1 MKPLLRWG
9 AVVLALALLMTIVAS
24 GDASLPASAA
34 AAQATQDTAAEATAT
49 SPAQGILSA
58 TDTPGPT
65 EATPTEE
72 PPLVFTK
79 APSPDAA
86 TVGII
91 MGNDTPVRLDTVVAG
106 GPAEKAGLKSG
117 DVVVA
122 LDGTP
127 VEDSTAVV
135 QAILA
140 KKAGDTVTFTVERNG
155 EKQDYPVTL
164 VTRREVYCP
173 LPAPTATAGDVLVK
187 DPLGSANSW
196 ILSASLSSPGV
207 KVNAENGKLTFQP
220 TDPGTLWQ
228 GIATLKSDKLTNYV
242 LSVDIT
248 QSNQAAAGLLFNFV
262 PSRSAYVLQLQ
273 PNGSWAMRAVF
284 SDGSS
289 SSSLSFGEPD
299 LKAVDETDPSATV
312 TNTVGVVLQDNNFY
326 LSFNG
331 KFACGT
337 PLTQFSDPPLPAA
350 QLGILVLVDKDP
362 TGKLGVSFSNLTVS
376 AIKP

>member
-1 MKPLLRWG
+1 MKQLSRWG
-9 AVVLALALLMTIVAS
+9 AAVLALALLMIIVAS
-24 GDASLPASAA
+24 GDASSPASAA
-34 AAQATQDTAAEATAT
+34 AAQATQDTAPEATAT
-49 SPAQGILSA
+49 SPAEGILAA
-58 TDTPGPT
+58 TDTPAPTAEAPT
-65 EATPTEE
+65 EA

-91 MGNDTPVRLDTVVAG
+91 MGSDTPVRLDTVVVG

-122 LDGTP
+122 LDGKP
-127 VEDSTAVV
+127 VEDSTSLVT
-135 QAILA
+135 AIQA
-140 KKAGDTVTFTVERNG
+140 KKAGDTITFTIERNG
-155 EKQDYPVTL
+155 EKQDYPVKL
-164 VTRREVYCP
+164 FTRREVYCP
-173 LPAPTATAGDVLVK
+173 LPAPTVTAGEVLVK
-187 DPLGSANSW
+187 DPLGSEKSW
-196 ILSASLSSPGV
+196 ILSSSLSSPGT
-207 KVNAENGKLTFQP
+207 KVHVVNGELWFQP
-220 TDPGTLWQ
+220 ANSGTLWQ
-228 GIATLKSDKLTNYV
+228 GVASLKSDKLTSYM

-262 PSRSAYVLQLQ
+262 SNKSGYVLQLQ
-273 PNGSWAMRAVF
+273 PNGSWSMRAVF
-284 SDGSS
+284 SDGSA

-299 LKAVDETDPSATV
+299 LKAVDESNPGAPV
-312 TNTVGVVLQDNNFY
+312 INTVGVVIQNNNFY

-350 QLGILVLVDKDP
+350 QFGVLAVVDKDP